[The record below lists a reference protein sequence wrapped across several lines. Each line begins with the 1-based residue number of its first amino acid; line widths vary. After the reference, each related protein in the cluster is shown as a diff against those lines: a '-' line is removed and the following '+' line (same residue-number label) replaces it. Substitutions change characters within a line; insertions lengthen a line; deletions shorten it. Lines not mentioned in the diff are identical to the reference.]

1 MQYSKFTILKV
12 FIRTA
17 DVFSLQFHSYHNK
30 NNKVCVVKYGS
41 HQLKL
46 INTHFFYISKLGAK
60 ASGINL
66 GKTLSNLLSNRE
78 ALN

>member
-1 MQYSKFTILKV
+1 MQYSKFTVLKV

-46 INTHFFYISKLGAK
+46 INTHFF
-60 ASGINL
+60 
-66 GKTLSNLLSNRE
+66 
-78 ALN
+78 